1 MAHLPIG
8 GKRRAIA
15 EINVVPFIDVMLVLL
30 VIFVITAPL
39 LTQGVK
45 VELPKTDAKAIAEQN
60 KEPLIVTVDASGQFY
75 LNLAEKP
82 QQPITARTLD
92 HLVREE
98 FAHNTQP
105 ERPVLVRGDKHV
117 DYGKIME
124 AMVLLQQ
131 AGAKSVGLITEPG
144 RSNKTAG

>member
-1 MAHLPIG
+1 MAYLPSS
-8 GKRRAIA
+8 GKRRVIA

-45 VELPKTDAKAIAEQN
+45 VELPKTNAKAIAEQH
-60 KEPLIVTVDASGQFY
+60 KEPLIVTVDSQGQFY

-98 FAHNTQP
+98 LEKNSTA
-105 ERPVLVRGDKHV
+105 ERPVLVRGDKRV
-117 DYGKIME
+117 DYGKVME
-124 AMVLLQQ
+124 AMVLLQE
-131 AGAKSVGLITEPG
+131 AGAKSVGLITEKD
-144 RSNKTAG
+144 NKTKS